1 MIINFIIFKFKSFIM
16 EPSTIAI
23 LTVLIGGI
31 IIFYVIK
38 VANKQPLNNDSL
50 DKVINTELVNEKADI
65 KQKISEQQSPSKK
78 SSISDIIN
86 YSIERDVFWQKRYPT
101 SRILYRIL
109 EILNILAL
117 IILAIGIIYIL
128 TSVYF
133 GVFQTLF
140 VFAIAMGFSIVSFL
154 LFRETILFQVDKNFL
169 LYKQSEKYLK

>member
-1 MIINFIIFKFKSFIM
+1 MSKAKLEYDKEYNDGNITLGEVTKLREDYNKS
-16 EPSTIAI
+16 SA
-23 LTVLIGGI
+23 
-31 IIFYVIK
+31 Y
-38 VANKQPLNNDSL
+38 
-50 DKVINTELVNEKADI
+50 DKGNLDI
-65 KQKISEQQSPSKK
+65 KYRKKEVDSKQKKSEQQSPSKK
-78 SSISDIIN
+78 SSISNIFD
-86 YSIERDVFWQKRYPT
+86 YTEERDVFWLKRYPT

>member
-1 MIINFIIFKFKSFIM
+1 MSAYIKKIEQDYNDGKITLAEITKLREDFNKLSADDKRTLDL
-16 EPSTIAI
+16 ECGKEIA
-23 LTVLIGGI
+23 
-31 IIFYVIK
+31 
-38 VANKQPLNNDSL
+38 DS
-50 DKVINTELVNEKADI
+50 
-65 KQKISEQQSPSKK
+65 KQKISAKQSTSKK
-78 SSISDIIN
+78 SSISDIFD
-86 YSIERDVFWQKRYPT
+86 YTKERDVFWLKRYPT

-128 TSVYF
+128 TSVYSD
-133 GVFQTLF
+133 VFQTLF

>member
-38 VANKQPLNNDSL
+38 TANKQPLNNSSIE
-50 DKVINTELVNEKADI
+50 KVINTDLVNEKADS
-65 KQKISEQQSPSKK
+65 KQKISD
-78 SSISDIIN
+78 SDIID
-86 YSIERDVFWQKRYPT
+86 YTKERDVFWLKRYPT

-109 EILNILAL
+109 EILNILVL
-117 IILAIGIIYIL
+117 IILFFGVIYI
-128 TSVYF
+128 VNEGGYF
-133 GVFQTLF
+133 ETYF

-154 LFRETILFQVDKNFL
+154 LFREAILFQVDKNFL